1 LKKRGQNI
9 GEKWSIYFNKRDVTT
24 KFWRNRLQEIFRNY
38 EMSHKILGKIVARNF
53 RRNPA
58 TLAILRFTH
67 GWTTSARKLQ
77 KDCL

>member
-1 LKKRGQNI
+1 
-9 GEKWSIYFNKRDVTT
+9 
-24 KFWRNRLQEIFRNY
+24 
-38 EMSHKILGKIVARNF
+38 MSHKILGKIVARNF